1 MAKSEPT
8 SRLFCVE
15 VEFLAKYLDS
25 VLSPLPSRILVDKA
39 LEFWE
44 FLTKVTPCE
53 VDLASESPLAK
64 SSLGSTIAVIAKAAD
79 DRISESCG
87 MYGGIAQLK
96 IVSTQSNNDR

>member
-8 SRLFCVE
+8 SRLFYVE

-39 LEFWE
+39 LELLE
-44 FLTKVTPCE
+44 FLVK
-53 VDLASESPLAK
+53 VDLASESPLIK

>member
-1 MAKSEPT
+1 M
-8 SRLFCVE
+8 
-15 VEFLAKYLDS
+15 
-25 VLSPLPSRILVDKA
+25 
-39 LEFWE
+39 
-44 FLTKVTPCE
+44 
-53 VDLASESPLAK
+53 DLASESPLIK

>member
-39 LEFWE
+39 LELLE
-44 FLTKVTPCE
+44 FLVK
-53 VDLASESPLAK
+53 VDLASESPLIK
-64 SSLGSTIAVIAKAAD
+64 SSLGYTIAVIAKAAD

-96 IVSTQSNNDR
+96 IVSAQSNNDR